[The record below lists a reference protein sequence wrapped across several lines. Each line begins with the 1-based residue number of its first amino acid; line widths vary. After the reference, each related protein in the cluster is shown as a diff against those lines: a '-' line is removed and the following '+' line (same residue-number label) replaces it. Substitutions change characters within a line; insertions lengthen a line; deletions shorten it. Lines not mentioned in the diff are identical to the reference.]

1 MKPFNKLE
9 AIAQL
14 VDGDLRLNYS
24 GRGMYG
30 NSCLGIVTDDPTACM
45 EYAAQRGITGAKMDN
60 MGRQYIV
67 YWPNITKESA

>member
-1 MKPFNKLE
+1 MKHLQALQ
-9 AIAQL
+9 AIARI
-14 VDGDLRLNYS
+14 VDGDMHQNYS

-30 NSCLGIVTDDPTACM
+30 ETCLGIVTDDPTACM

-67 YWPNITKESA
+67 YWPNITKDAS